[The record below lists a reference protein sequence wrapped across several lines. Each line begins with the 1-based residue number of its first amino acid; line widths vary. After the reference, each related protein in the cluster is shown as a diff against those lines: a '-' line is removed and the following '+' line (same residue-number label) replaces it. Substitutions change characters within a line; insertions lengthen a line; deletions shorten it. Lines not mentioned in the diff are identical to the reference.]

1 MRLTFTDEQGQQK
14 ALDVTP
20 EEFKAMLL
28 AARNA
33 GQQQPSQQQPQS
45 QAEVV
50 DGPPV
55 CINAPSTEDIMS
67 QYYGARGS
75 TGFPRMEQSIFG
87 PVRAGVPAELA
98 HAIQIGCMPAQTR
111 FGQFLQDP
119 TVKMVGAGIAGLLI
133 GGLAVGFLMS
143 LKKDN

>member
-28 AARNA
+28 AARGA
-33 GQQQPSQQQPQS
+33 GQQSSSQQQPQ

-75 TGFPRMEQSIFG
+75 TGFPRMEQSMFG
-87 PVRAGVPAELA
+87 PVRAGVPAELV
-98 HAIQIGCMPAQTR
+98 HALQLGCMPAQTKI
-111 FGQFLQDP
+111 GQFFQDP
-119 TVKMVGAGIAGLLI
+119 TVKMVGAGLAGLLI